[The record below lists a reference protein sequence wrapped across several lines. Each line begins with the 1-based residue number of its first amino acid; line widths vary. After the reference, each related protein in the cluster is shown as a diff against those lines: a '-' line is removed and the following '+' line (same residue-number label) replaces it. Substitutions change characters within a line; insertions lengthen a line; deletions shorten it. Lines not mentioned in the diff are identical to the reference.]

1 MPVIDFHKKV
11 VNFKIVYYGP
21 GLSGKTTN
29 IQYIHEQIKPELKG
43 KLVSLATQT
52 DRTLFFDFLPMDLG
66 EMSGYKIRL
75 HLYTVP
81 GQVHYNATRK
91 LVLKGVDGVVF
102 VADSQSTMKDAN
114 IESLLNL
121 EKNLHS
127 YGKSLE
133 DIPHL
138 IQGNKRDLD
147 DLTPMADLE
156 SILNRYGAPV
166 VEAVATDGPGVL
178 DTLREVVKIVI
189 KAAKDQL
196 PDDASD
202 EVIADPELDATPV
215 AETAVPHDSDH
226 DAEARVKEIEE
237 VVEDQIHLIS
247 DEEILDESE
256 QLDEAA
262 VVMSEEAELTSAE
275 HEDFQENSPEESDD
289 LGMED
294 SSMTDGTIL
303 DLEVPIPG
311 GGSLELKL
319 GVVARVLKS
328 SSVEEGE
335 EKVQRVELT
344 VKPLQGMIQEEGSA
358 PVTEQDSVS
367 EEATEPASEAVL
379 TPVPDELPVEELTDP
394 IDGPESGY
402 DPSVQE
408 LVIAEPAE
416 VDTGT
421 DTKKEKKGFLGL
433 FKRAKK

>member
-29 IQYIHEQIKPELKG
+29 IQYIHEQIKPEFKG

-127 YGKSLE
+127 YGKNLE

-196 PDDASD
+196 TDDASD

-226 DAEARVKEIEE
+226 DAETRVKEIEE

-262 VVMSEEAELTSAE
+262 VVMSEEAELISAE
-275 HEDFQENSPEESDD
+275 HETSHETSPEESDD

-328 SSVEEGE
+328 TSVEEGE

-344 VKPLQGMIQEEGSA
+344 VKPFLGMIQEEGSA

-416 VDTGT
+416 VDTGV
-421 DTKKEKKGFLGL
+421 DNKKQKKGIFGL
-433 FKRAKK
+433 FGKFKK

>member
-29 IQYIHEQIKPELKG
+29 IQYIHEQIKPEFKG

-121 EKNLHS
+121 EKNLQS

-166 VEAVATDGPGVL
+166 VEAVATEGPGVL
-178 DTLREVVKIVI
+178 DTLREVVRIVI
-189 KAAKDQL
+189 KAARDQL
-196 PDDASD
+196 PDDAGD
-202 EVIADPELDATPV
+202 EVIADPELDAIPA
-215 AETAVPHDSDH
+215 AETAVPHDTDH
-226 DAEARVKEIEE
+226 DPEDRVEEIEE

-262 VVMSEEAELTSAE
+262 VVMSEEAELISAE
-275 HEDFQENSPEESDD
+275 HETSHETSPEKSDD

-294 SSMTDGTIL
+294 SRMTDGAIL

-311 GGSLELKL
+311 GGRLELKL

-328 SSVEEGE
+328 SSVGAGGE
-335 EKVQRVELT
+335 TMQKVELT
-344 VKPLQGMIQEEGSA
+344 VKPLEAEIPDEGPA
-358 PVTEQDSVS
+358 PVLDLDDVS
-367 EEATEPASEAVL
+367 EEAMELSSDAVL
-379 TPVPDELPVEELTDP
+379 ESVPDELTVEELTDP

-402 DPSVQE
+402 DPSVKE
-408 LVIAEPAE
+408 LEIAEPAE
-416 VDTGT
+416 LDTGV
-421 DTKKEKKGFLGL
+421 DTKKQKKGIFGL
-433 FKRAKK
+433 FKKIKK